1 MSNFNQILTP
11 KEYVSHHLQNLQI
24 DLSTL
29 KLVQNQSNA
38 FWIINIDSLFFSIAI
53 GIIAFFL
60 FNQIAKSMTSKV
72 PNKYQSAVELLV
84 EFIDVNVKDIF
95 GFKKNNLIAP
105 LSFTIFIWIFFMNF
119 MDLIPIDVIPYIG
132 QKIFNISSFRT
143 VPTSDINITA
153 SIGLGV
159 FILIVYFNF
168 QEKGAKCFFQELIFH
183 PFNSYFFI
191 PINLLLES
199 VNLLSKPISLSL
211 RLFGNIYSGELI
223 FILIS
228 GFIPWWMQ
236 WILSVPWAIFHIL
249 VIILQAFIFM
259 ILTIVYL
266 SMASEK
272 MHKK

>member
-1 MSNFNQILTP
+1 MSKFNQNLTP
-11 KEYVSHHLQNLQI
+11 KEYVSHHLRNLQI

-29 KLVQNQSNA
+29 KLVENQSDS
-38 FWIINIDSLFFSIAI
+38 FWIVNIDSLFFSILI

-60 FNQIAKSMTSKV
+60 FHHISKRMTSGV
-72 PNKYQSAVELLV
+72 PNKCQSAVELLI
-84 EFIDVNVKDIF
+84 EFININVKDIF

-105 LSFTIFIWIFFMNF
+105 LSFTIFIWIFCMNF
-119 MDLIPIDVIPYIG
+119 MDLIPVDIIPYVVE
-132 QKIFNISSFRT
+132 KTFNISSFRI
-143 VPTSDINITA
+143 VPTSDINTTL

-159 FILIVYFNF
+159 FALIIYFNF
-168 QEKGAKCFFQELIFH
+168 QVKGAKCFFQELIFY
-183 PFNSYFFI
+183 PFNNYFFI

-228 GFIPWWMQ
+228 GFVPWWMQ

-272 MHKK
+272 VHKK